1 MKFFLKNKLAILICL
16 SVLLLSPLLGVNA
29 AIFNDETKGG
39 IILNSYNAAV
49 GDGGGFDAMTTSYT
63 ASEIVA
69 TVIKAFLGLLGVIFI
84 FLVVIAGYK
93 YMTANGDEGQ
103 VEDALGS
110 IRTAIIGLIIVVSAY
125 AITAF
130 VFKNIST
137 DGSGGATPTTVSP

>member
-1 MKFFLKNKLAILICL
+1 MKFFFKNKFIVLIYFFGLVLLPLL
-16 SVLLLSPLLGVNA
+16 SVNAFSPLVDGMNEIDKKTILVAKDAGYDGNTSKDTA
-29 AIFNDETKGG
+29 A
-39 IILNSYNAAV
+39 
-49 GDGGGFDAMTTSYT
+49 
-63 ASEIVA
+63 EIVA

-110 IRTAIIGLIIVVSAY
+110 IKTAVIGLIIIVSAY

-137 DGSGGATPTTVSP
+137 DGSSGGGGSTSK